1 MSTDNIGKLV
11 MYRDCL
17 GMIMALVR
25 NRALGNVEGYF
36 YSVHWFT
43 TEKHLPRYICQNQI
57 SECIEDYNIRRK
69 TGWFG

>member
-1 MSTDNIGKLV
+1 MRMDNIGKLV

-17 GMIMALVR
+17 GMIMASV
-25 NRALGNVEGYF
+25 GNVEGYY
-36 YSVHWFT
+36 YSIHWFT

-69 TGWFG
+69 TGWFA